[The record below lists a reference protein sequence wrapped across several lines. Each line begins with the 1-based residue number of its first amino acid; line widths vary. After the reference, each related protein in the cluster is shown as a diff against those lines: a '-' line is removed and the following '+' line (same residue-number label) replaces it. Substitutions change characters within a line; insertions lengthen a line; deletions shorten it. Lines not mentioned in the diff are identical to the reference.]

1 MNMRLILLGC
11 LSLSLGCAVTP
22 KAQQGSLPKNS
33 SPEKQIKPAPTPKHE
48 VKAATANIDMEALK
62 ANNQKAGA
70 PSFAFVKSYYRLPV
84 ANPVG
89 SATRMTGQV
98 IGLPYDMIQLQTTNK
113 RPWALEPVNVS
124 QMDALATIL
133 NDLMAAG
140 VKLNEITMADAT
152 KIVAAE
158 QNAFAANQTFWPN
171 RSLASGS
178 DILLTWQTG
187 TGIAGNVVV
196 GRAVRTSDG
205 ALLALISTPN
215 IGNFTLRTLVLR
227 LIDQSLK
234 TVVAQQ

>member
-1 MNMRLILLGC
+1 MRLILLSC
-11 LSLSLGCAVTP
+11 LALSLGCAVTP
-22 KAQQGSLPKNS
+22 KAEQGALPKNS

-48 VKAATANIDMEALK
+48 VKAPNANVDLEKLK
-62 ANNQKAGA
+62 ANNEKAGA
-70 PSFAFVKSYYRLPV
+70 PSFAFVKGYYRLPV

-98 IGLPYDMIQLQTTNK
+98 VGFPYDVIQLQTTNK
-113 RPWALEPVNVS
+113 RPWALEPMDVS
-124 QMDALATIL
+124 QMDVLATIL

-140 VKLNEITMADAT
+140 VQLNEITMSDAMQ
-152 KIVAAE
+152 IVAAE
-158 QNAFAANQTFWPN
+158 QNAFAANQSFWPN

-178 DILLTWQTG
+178 DILLTWQAG
-187 TGIAGNVVV
+187 RGIAGNVVV

>member
-1 MNMRLILLGC
+1 MRLILLSC
-11 LSLSLGCAVTP
+11 LALSLGCAVAP
-22 KAQQGSLPKNS
+22 KAEQGALPKNS
-33 SPEKQIKPAPTPKHE
+33 SPEKQIKPAPTPKHK
-48 VKAATANIDMEALK
+48 VKAPNANVDLKKLK
-62 ANNQKAGA
+62 ANNAKAGA

-98 IGLPYDMIQLQTTNK
+98 VGLPYDVIQLQTTNK
-113 RPWALEPVNVS
+113 RPWALEPMDVS
-124 QMDALATIL
+124 QMDVLATIL

-140 VKLNEITMADAT
+140 VQLNEITMSDAMQ
-152 KIVAAE
+152 IVAAE
-158 QNAFAANQTFWPN
+158 QNAFAANQSFWPN

-178 DILLTWQTG
+178 DVLLTWQAG
-187 TGIAGNVVV
+187 KGIAGNVVV

-205 ALLALISTPN
+205 ALLALVSTPN

-234 TVVAQQ
+234 TMVAQQ